1 VSIVDFVEPVLNYQI
16 SLPKFSTVGFRE
28 LPSIVSCEAAR
39 VSVRTDKELL
49 LATKAFASDDKS
61 RSWWYL
67 VSTMLLYLVCLTVCL
82 SSLPLVVRILSS
94 FVSALLI
101 VRMFIIYHD
110 FQHHAILVH
119 SRLAQGIM
127 YVYGLLVLSPTSVW
141 NRSHDHH
148 HKHNSKETNEHIG
161 SFPVMTCE
169 QYSAAS
175 RWQKLQYIA
184 SRHWLTIGLG
194 YFTVFMGGMCIRAI
208 CINPARHI
216 DSAIALLLH
225 VGLLVGLSM
234 LGWQYAILCL
244 ILPLV
249 IACGVG
255 SYLFY
260 AQHNFP
266 SCKLNRHEKW
276 SYVRAAMESS
286 SYMRMHPIMCWFT
299 GNIGYHHIH
308 HLNAKIPFYK
318 LPAAMA
324 SLAELQKPNATSL
337 KIRDIWGCLRAN
349 LWDSQSDRF
358 VSYREA
364 RLAKRLATTSA
375 N

>member
-1 VSIVDFVEPVLNYQI
+1 M
-16 SLPKFSTVGFRE
+16 
-28 LPSIVSCEAAR
+28 
-39 VSVRTDKELL
+39 RTDKELL
-49 LATKAFASDDKS
+49 LATKAFASEDRS
-61 RSWWYL
+61 RSWWCL
-67 VSTMLLYLVCLTVCL
+67 FSTMTLYFVSLAVCL
-82 SSLPLVVRILSS
+82 SALPLPLRVLSS
-94 FVSALLI
+94 VVSALLI

-110 FQHHAILVH
+110 FQHHAILLH
-119 SRLAQGIM
+119 SKLAEAIM

-169 QYSAAS
+169 QYAAS
-175 RWQKLQYIA
+175 TRWQQWQYKA
-184 SRHWLTIGLG
+184 SRHWLTIALG
-194 YFTVFMGGMCIRAI
+194 YLTVFMGGMCIRAVVI
-208 CINPARHI
+208 SPTRHL
-216 DSAIALLLH
+216 DSLIALLLH
-225 VGLLVGLSM
+225 VALMVGLAFI
-234 LGWQYAILCL
+234 GWQYVILCL
-244 ILPLV
+244 ILPLM

-266 SCKLNRHEKW
+266 SCRLNRHEKW
-276 SYVRAAMESS
+276 SYVRAALESS
-286 SYMRMHPIMCWFT
+286 SYMRMHPVMRWFT

-324 SLAELQKPNATSL
+324 SLQELQKPNATSL
-337 KIRDIWGCLRAN
+337 KLSDIWACFRSN
-349 LWDSQSDRF
+349 LWDNQRERF

-364 RLAKRLATTSA
+364 RLALLAPSST

>member
-1 VSIVDFVEPVLNYQI
+1 M
-16 SLPKFSTVGFRE
+16 
-28 LPSIVSCEAAR
+28 
-39 VSVRTDKELL
+39 RTDKELL
-49 LATKAFASDDKS
+49 LATKAFASEDRS

-67 VSTMLLYLVCLTVCL
+67 ISTMALYFACLALCL
-82 SSLPLVVRILSS
+82 STLPLALRIVSS
-94 FVSALLI
+94 VVSALLI

-110 FQHHAILVH
+110 FQHHAILLH
-119 SRLAQGIM
+119 SRLAEGIM

-169 QYSAAS
+169 QYAAS
-175 RWQKLQYIA
+175 TRWQKWQYIA

-194 YFTVFMGGMCIRAI
+194 YLTVFMGGMCVRAVFV
-208 CINPARHI
+208 NPARHI
-216 DSAIALLLH
+216 DSLIALMLHAALLF
-225 VGLLVGLSM
+225 GLAM
-234 LGWQYAILCL
+234 LGWQYVILCL
-244 ILPLV
+244 ILPLT
-249 IACGVG
+249 IACAVG

-266 SCKLNRHEKW
+266 SCRLNRNDKW
-276 SYVRAAMESS
+276 SYVRAALESS
-286 SYMRMHPIMCWFT
+286 SYMRMHPVMRWFT

-324 SLAELQKPNATSL
+324 SLTELQKPNATSL
-337 KIRDIWGCLRAN
+337 RISDIWACFKAN
-349 LWDSQSDRF
+349 LWDSQKERF

-364 RLAKRLATTSA
+364 RRAMLLANSA
-375 N
+375 S